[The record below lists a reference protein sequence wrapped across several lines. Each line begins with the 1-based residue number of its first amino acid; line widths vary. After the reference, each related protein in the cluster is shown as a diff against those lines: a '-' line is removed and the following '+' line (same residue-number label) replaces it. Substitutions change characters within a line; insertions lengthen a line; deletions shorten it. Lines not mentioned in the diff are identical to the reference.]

1 MMTTFGEQSGL
12 ADQDGADGVGEPTER
27 LRVLLADDHH
37 LFREGLRQLLESTGE
52 IDVVAE
58 AANGEEAIHLAR
70 ELNPRVILMDIN
82 MPMVD
87 GIRATEA
94 ITRSCPNTNVIVLTM
109 FWEDD
114 YAIQAVRAGAKGY
127 LLKNARSEEV
137 LQAVRLAASGGS
149 AIDASLAPVLLRE
162 YHRMLTRSADDDG
175 RGSVLSQR
183 DTTLLRLLAAGYNNR
198 QIANELNLA
207 ESTVKNNLSSL
218 FQKINVRDRT
228 QAVLYAFAEGVVTK
242 PVAS

>member
-1 MMTTFGEQSGL
+1 MSVSGDVTTQGGGDRSGE
-12 ADQDGADGVGEPTER
+12 APTER

-37 LFREGLRQLLESTGE
+37 LFREGLRQLLESTG
-52 IDVVAE
+52 DVDVIAE
-58 AANGEEAIHLAR
+58 AANGEEAIRLAR

-94 ITRSCPNTNVIVLTM
+94 ITRSCPDTNVIVLTM

-127 LLKNARSEEV
+127 LLKNARSEDV
-137 LQAVRLAASGGS
+137 LRAVRLAASGGS

-162 YHRMLTRSADDDG
+162 YHRMLTRNSDDEG